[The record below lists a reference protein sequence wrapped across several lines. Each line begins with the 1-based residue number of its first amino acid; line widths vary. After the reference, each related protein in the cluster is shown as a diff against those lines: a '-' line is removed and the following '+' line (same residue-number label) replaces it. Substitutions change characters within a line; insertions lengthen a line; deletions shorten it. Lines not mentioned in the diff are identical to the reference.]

1 MSWNVSNILVH
12 EAIANKKGGTDPEL
26 AAKVAALE
34 ADVTELEGA
43 AYKLTDVAEKE
54 LTGTSYEDMSE
65 ITLAAGVYHIIATAM
80 NTVTSVGI
88 TGIRFADGA
97 NGLTESV
104 ATGLLKS
111 VDMIY
116 ATDAQ
121 KTIKVQTKGSA
132 NCKNVKT
139 WILVAKVGDVTP
151 PAQNNRKG
159 GKK

>member
-1 MSWNVSNILVH
+1 MGWNMSNILVN

-26 AAKVAALE
+26 AGKVAALE
-34 ADVTELEGA
+34 AA

-54 LTGTSYEDMSE
+54 LTGTSFEDMAE
-65 ITLAAGVYHIIATAM
+65 ITLAAGVYHIIATAT
-80 NTVTSVGI
+80 NTVTSTAI
-88 TGIRFADGA
+88 TGIRFADG
-97 NGLTESV
+97 NTSLLESV
-104 ATGLLKS
+104 VTGLIKS

-139 WILVAKVGDVTP
+139 WILVSKVGDITP
-151 PAQNNRKG
+151 PVQNTRKG
-159 GKK
+159 GKNNG

>member
-1 MSWNVSNILVH
+1 MGWNVSNILVN
-12 EAIANKKGGTDPEL
+12 EAIANKKAGGSDPEL
-26 AAKVAALE
+26 AGKVAALE
-34 ADVTELEGA
+34 AA

-54 LTGTSYEDMSE
+54 LTGTNYEDMAE
-65 ITLAAGVYHIIATAM
+65 ITLAAGVYHIIATAT
-80 NTVTSVGI
+80 NTVTSVAI
-88 TGIRFADGA
+88 TGIRFADGTTS
-97 NGLTESV
+97 LLESV
-104 ATGLLKS
+104 VSGLIKS

-139 WILVAKVGDVTP
+139 WILVSKVGDVTQS
-151 PAQNNRKG
+151 AQNTRKG